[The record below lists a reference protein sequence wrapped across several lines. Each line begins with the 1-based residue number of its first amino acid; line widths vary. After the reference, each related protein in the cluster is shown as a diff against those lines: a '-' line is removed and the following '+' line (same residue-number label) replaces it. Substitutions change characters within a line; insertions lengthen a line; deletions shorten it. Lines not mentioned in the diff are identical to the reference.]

1 MKHLI
6 TAIRLLAEVAIYVK
20 KDGMDVPYG
29 AWKHFI
35 SPTSYGEV
43 TLGDIMVPFKISRKR
58 NVVHLIALGNA
69 HARAAIEFLKS
80 KGFDWE
86 MDQE

>member
-1 MKHLI
+1 MNHLI
-6 TAIRLLAEVAIYVK
+6 TALRLLAEVAVYVK
-20 KDGMDVPYG
+20 KDGMDVPYSS
-29 AWKHFI
+29 WKNLL

-43 TLGDIMVPFKISRKR
+43 LLGNIIVPFKISKKR
-58 NVVHLIALGNA
+58 DIVHLVALGKS
-69 HARAAIEFLKS
+69 HAQAAIEFLNQ